1 MSKDSYIQFRVSSD
15 LKDRVR
21 LMLEGSSDSI
31 SSYLVGL
38 IERDL
43 GGVTFTSRSG
53 KTVITVDEKKS
64 TASQYSS
71 KGFDLAEAVRRNN
84 EKLRKK

>member
-43 GGVTFTSRSG
+43 GGG
-53 KTVITVDEKKS
+53 LEKS

-71 KGFDLAEAVRRNN
+71 KGFDLAEAVKRNN
-84 EKLRKK
+84 EKLKGKKK

>member
-15 LKDRVR
+15 LKDRIKER
-21 LMLEGSSDSI
+21 LDGSSDSI

-43 GGVTFTSRSG
+43 GGG
-53 KTVITVDEKKS
+53 LEKS
-64 TASQYSS
+64 TASQLDR
-71 KGFDLAEAVRRNN
+71 GFDLAEAVRRNN

>member
-15 LKDRVR
+15 LKDRIRER
-21 LMLEGSSDSI
+21 LDGSSDSI

-53 KTVITVDEKKS
+53 KTVVTVDEKKS
-64 TASQYSS
+64 TASQLDR
-71 KGFDLAEAVRRNN
+71 GFDLAEAVRRNN